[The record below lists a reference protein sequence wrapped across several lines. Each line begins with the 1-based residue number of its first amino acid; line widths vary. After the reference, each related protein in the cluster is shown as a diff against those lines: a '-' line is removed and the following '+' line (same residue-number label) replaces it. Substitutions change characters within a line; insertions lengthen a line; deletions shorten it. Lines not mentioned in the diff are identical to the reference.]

1 MGKPTAVC
9 LEIGKKRVFACA
21 LDWPGWSRS
30 GRDEERALAALAD
43 YAPRFAPVAKRAG
56 LVFPAGVADDFRVVE
71 RLPGDATTEFGAPG
85 QVASADSEP
94 SDKAAGDR
102 MAALLAAAWKTFDL
116 VAAKSPAELRKGPRG
131 GGRDRDK
138 MIDHVI
144 GAEASYARKIGVRHR
159 QPAIDDDK
167 AIAAMR
173 EDILAVLREPSD
185 GEPPVPK
192 GWPIRYATRRFAW
205 HVLDHAW
212 EMQDRAT

>member
-1 MGKPTAVC
+1 MAKPTAVY

-21 LDWPGWSRS
+21 LDWSGWARS
-30 GRDEERALAALAD
+30 GRDEEQALAALAD
-43 YAPRFAPVAKRAG
+43 YLPRFAPVAKRAG
-56 LVFPAGVADDFRVVE
+56 IVLPSGAADKFRVVE
-71 RLPGDATTEFGAPG
+71 RLPGNATTDFGAPG
-85 QVASADSEP
+85 QVASADAEP
-94 SDKAAGDR
+94 TDKATGEQ
-102 MAALLAAAWKTFDL
+102 MAALLTAAWKTLDL

-144 GAEASYARKIGVRHR
+144 GAEAAYARKIGVRHR
-159 QPAIDDDK
+159 QPAMDDDK

-173 EDILAVLREPSD
+173 EDILAVIREPSD
-185 GEPPVPK
+185 GKPPVPN
-192 GWPIRYATRRFAW
+192 GWPVRYAARRIAW